1 MGNESMSREE
11 RDMLADQL
19 SGYGID
25 PKAPVWKVRQM
36 LKAKLEEARDPMD
49 RCLITLLLKQIPE
62 TVQ

>member
-1 MGNESMSREE
+1 
-11 RDMLADQL
+11 MLADQL